1 MFCSVCTDPNPQ
13 CVTQCV
19 QDLTHSVVYFR
30 ESTNSDLSDQE
41 RAIIAVE
48 KLIDYVKRDDKRNV
62 RRLLTRYGY
71 VLGAEYAVTPGMLQ

>member
-1 MFCSVCTDPNPQ
+1 MLCIC
-13 CVTQCV
+13 
-19 QDLTHSVVYFR
+19 R